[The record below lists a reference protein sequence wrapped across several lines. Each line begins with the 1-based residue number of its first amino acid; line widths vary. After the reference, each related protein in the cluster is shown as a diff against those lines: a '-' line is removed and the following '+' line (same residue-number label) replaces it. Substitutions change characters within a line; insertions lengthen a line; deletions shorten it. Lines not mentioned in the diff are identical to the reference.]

1 MTFTVYVINDNG
13 YGDYGFSAK
22 ADNGERRIGI
32 KYEDLNDVVEDGTIE
47 NVVAPA
53 AEQPR
58 AAVGETET
66 KEPEKGGKGEKVKNE
81 AAAPKAKIDDAGER
95 EKAQREVEQIASK
108 LEKGNTP
115 KNDELIQRIADM
127 AQEADEAL
135 ESGNLT
141 DEERLRQQARFDV
154 ADAWLENNVRGHRAD
169 IVKPV
174 TKREARLRDAIVDL
188 LREAGIDV
196 VTESEEGQRVLD
208 MANGRG
214 VTLNKAQKRILET
227 APLIQEEGSRADIS
241 SIDGAK
247 VLKNLD
253 ILAEKLEKS
262 SSDRKNFLQE
272 VGNALNAKQHG
283 SKSQYATF
291 ETKNGQIVTIRLG
304 NHNATVSSFDNN
316 GEDNGISIVISRRAN
331 QGITNDDNA
340 HLVEYFYSD
349 KAINRAEGKP
359 LADIVRSIKQ
369 ALYSGE
375 YKDTTGLAEREEVNA
390 EQVRMHRV
398 YHGSGAD
405 FERFDHSHLGEGE
418 GAQAFGWGT
427 YVTEVEGIGKKYAN
441 DAVGKYS
448 PYQKVE
454 YVGEKTDT
462 DSLSH
467 AKVIAPLFNGGS
479 RDWNGELEFLE
490 QTKESPRTQRHIEW
504 FKKTRPEDWKSANDG
519 KRTLYTVEI
528 PEDNGSN
535 YIEWNEPIKQKQL
548 TKIASA
554 LAKEN
559 GKEYG
564 DYLKEKKGSYGEN
577 IYYEL
582 YTALGS
588 QQAAS
593 ELLHSAGFVGV
604 KYPAEYY
611 SGGRADGA
619 KNYVIFDE
627 SDLQIT
633 DKVKFFRTE
642 NGETY
647 GFTMGGKIY
656 LDPKIATAE
665 TPIHEYTHLWAE
677 ALRAANP
684 KAWERLKSELEKDK
698 DLMAYVQRLYPEYY
712 IPRPDGH
719 PSKEGTGMEDELM
732 DEVFA
737 HFSGRR
743 GAERLRE
750 EQRKAMDEAGD
761 YVEKAGVVAM
771 FERLRDAL
779 KKFWNAA
786 RDLFAGKTRG
796 IKSRS
801 AEDFADMVLGD
812 LVGGFKPDRG
822 DRVDRSDRERDAE
835 YMEAVNRGDMETA
848 QRMVDEAAKKAGYTI
863 HAFHGTPNNF
873 TEFSLK
879 YLGSSGATHEGYGF
893 YFTDK
898 RDIAH
903 MFATQKGTDGK
914 MYDVYLKIDKPIS
927 DTERT
932 ITKGQLRTL
941 LTELGKAE
949 NEDGINP
956 LSNYGDTDMRGVA
969 AVVNDALSL
978 EDEGNENDI
987 DLIGSIIN
995 TTGEMELVFD
1005 ILRQRLGYDGLIVK
1019 NPDWGKKVGQTI
1031 YLAFHPDQIKVT
1043 DPVTYDD
1050 AGNVIPLSKRFNK
1063 RNADIRYEKVG
1074 GNVRF
1079 RGEEEPV
1086 FYSNAMRAV
1095 ENIKQERAT
1104 PEQWV
1109 KMIEK
1114 QGGLKAGEDKWL
1126 GLSEWLKGMS
1136 DRKDREDRND
1146 RVLTLTKQEVMD
1158 YIRAN
1163 EIQVEEV
1170 EYADAANNIA
1180 FEALKQNYDMMLRD
1194 SGYDY
1199 AWEQM
1204 REQFGDDA
1212 EIAFTDVGGELE
1224 IANAE
1229 AAAALLGSETP
1240 INETRLQYTTEGLD
1254 NKREIVL
1261 TVPTIEPWNEHDE
1274 VHFGEAGGGRAVAW
1288 ARFGETTIPNEEWEK
1303 KKIAEI
1309 RESDAALEDFEKRME
1324 EKYGTSRYQL
1334 SFRRSLSD
1342 EEKKTYSDFLNK
1354 GKQLNEEYRNR
1365 PGLRVLV
1372 IDEIQ
1377 SKRHQEGREKGYR
1390 EIRPHSRQEANLR
1403 KAVNDAQDRYDE
1415 YTRKM
1420 GEKYGGAY
1428 VDIYADMSEED
1439 RKEADRLE
1447 NAVYEA
1453 DAAIEK
1459 HYSAI
1464 PDAPF
1469 EKNWHEVAMKRM
1481 LRFAAENGYDK
1492 VAWTKGEQQAER
1504 YNLSS
1509 LVSKIEISLDY
1520 RSTEERPLYEVFTFD
1535 SANNIIDGASGIMN
1549 AERLGETFGKELAA
1563 KLVAETNKKN
1573 GEIATLSGDGLKV
1586 GGEGMKGFYDQI
1598 LPRFMDKYGKKW
1610 GVKTGEVELPN
1621 LGDRGL
1627 TMWGVD
1633 VTDDMRES
1641 VMRGQPLFRPKTQSR
1656 EGGEAAARGDWSDRE
1671 SVERIGEFAG
1681 YSPQQVE
1688 RMSKRQE
1695 ESARRQFKD
1704 AAEKLHLGDRITFVD
1719 TIDEIEGMDERT
1731 REIRR
1736 RKKGWF
1742 DPRTGKIVII
1752 LGNHRSMDD
1761 VMKSIMHE
1769 GVAHHGL
1776 RQMFGEHFNTFLDNV
1791 YQAASPEIRD
1801 RINTMAK
1808 KHGWDFRTATEEYLA
1823 TLAEDTDFE
1832 NPTTQSWWRQVKAW
1846 FFDML
1851 HQIGFKL
1858 HNAYDT
1864 LTDNELRYLLW
1875 RSYEN
1880 LVNPGRY
1887 NSFVEEAK
1895 DVAKQYELKVG
1906 EWDETWSVAAEAKPN
1921 ATMVYNGKRIPIW
1934 ATNGRRREDRGD
1946 RTDRMD
1952 REDRGDRVGSEYNVA
1967 ADGVAEDAAEYSAPK
1982 D

>member
-1 MTFTVYVINDNG
+1 MDYALRAFNNAEAKVPALQLGVPEEQQERMTYEKFRDEFGELAGADFLKGADEYLRDVYNYID
-13 YGDYGFSAK
+13 SQLAK
-22 ADNGERRIGI
+22 KATAQSE
-32 KYEDLNDVVEDGTIE
+32 T
-47 NVVAPA
+47 P

-108 LEKGNTP
+108 LEKGNTT

-188 LREAGIDV
+188 LRKAGIDV

-208 MANGRG
+208 MANGRD

-304 NHNATVSSFDNN
+304 NHNATVSRFDNN

-331 QGITNDDNA
+331 QGITNDGNA

-390 EQVRMHRV
+390 EQLRMHRV

-405 FERFDHSHLGEGE
+405 FERFDHSHMGEGE
-418 GAQAFGWGT
+418 GAQSFGWGT

-441 DAVGKYS
+441 DAVSKDS
-448 PYQKVE
+448 PYQIVE

-462 DSLSH
+462 ESLSH
-467 AKVIAPLFNGGS
+467 AKAIAPLFHGGS
-479 RDWNGELEFLE
+479 RDWNGVLEFLE

-519 KRTLYTVEI
+519 KRILYTVEI

-535 YIEWNEPIKQKQL
+535 YLEWNEPIKQKQL

-554 LAKEN
+554 LAKEK

-642 NGETY
+642 NGEAY

-684 KAWERLKSELEKDK
+684 KAWEQLKSELEKDK

-719 PSKEGTGMEDELM
+719 PSEEGTGMEDELM

-786 RDLFAGKTRG
+786 RDLFAGKRRG
-796 IKSRS
+796 IKKMS

-812 LVGGFKPDRG
+812 LVGGFKLDRG

-848 QRMVDEAAKKAGYTI
+848 QRMADEAAREAGYISENDFRMRHTAPNGRDGFSRSI
-863 HAFHGTPNNF
+863 DDVSGIYPEDLYRPNGYHYYGDGDVWRDRFSANVFSRVRNNPDALVKIYRAVPKTTKETKLRNGDWVSVNREYAKEHGERNINGGYKIIEDEVPA
-873 TEFSLK
+873 K
-879 YLGSSGATHEGYGF
+879 YVY
-893 YFTDK
+893 
-898 RDIAH
+898 
-903 MFATQKGTDGK
+903 TDG
-914 MYDVYLKIDKPIS
+914 
-927 DTERT
+927 
-932 ITKGQLRTL
+932 
-941 LTELGKAE
+941 
-949 NEDGINP
+949 N
-956 LSNYGDTDMRGVA
+956 
-969 AVVNDALSL
+969 SL
-978 EDEGNENDI
+978 HE
-987 DLIGSIIN
+987 
-995 TTGEMELVFD
+995 
-1005 ILRQRLGYDGLIVK
+1005 QGYDDGKEYVYQNTKNNRKLI
-1019 NPDWGKKVGQTI
+1019 
-1031 YLAFHPDQIKVT
+1031 

-1079 RGEEEPV
+1079 RGEKDSNIVKDALIQLEEGYRNNDKELIEKSANALQGYVDNDVPMPEFDDEAINEAKRFTMTEDPIAALDKYKGDNPHILAYQYLQRLFWDRYLDTDEDQEYIKTGIKTKKTESKKEEPSKTEAENEPKQKSDNKNKTTNSKIKSTNKTEPVVLTEENGNYVAFNDEAVSVSKATGLPLIEVGNIKKVVFPVKDLPKYIKSIVNINGSVFRIHNYTSYYTRGLGPFDSDGNAGSWITQEIPNKHLFRSEEEPV

-1104 PEQWV
+1104 PEQWL

-1114 QGGLKAGEDKWL
+1114 QGGMKAGEDKWL

-1146 RVLTLTKQEVMD
+1146 RVLTLTKQEVLD

-1170 EYADAANNIA
+1170 EYGSTMSDKAKKRLEEYNNELLSEIEELDSNDKSGGEVAEMAFGVLVDRYGDDFENA
-1180 FEALKQNYDMMLRD
+1180 FELTWEHGSPRLEPQRDVVDGFVDEAKYFLDMD
-1194 SGYDY
+1194 
-1199 AWEQM
+1199 
-1204 REQFGDDA
+1204 GD
-1212 EIAFTDVGGELE
+1212 EVRQ
-1224 IANAE
+1224 
-1229 AAAALLGSETP
+1229 
-1240 INETRLQYTTEGLD
+1240 INSTRLSYTTEGLD

-1288 ARFGETTIPNEEWEK
+1288 VRFGETT
-1303 KKIAEI
+1303 
-1309 RESDAALEDFEKRME
+1309 DAD
-1324 EKYGTSRYQL
+1324 
-1334 SFRRSLSD
+1334 
-1342 EEKKTYSDFLNK
+1342 
-1354 GKQLNEEYRNR
+1354 GK
-1365 PGLRVLV
+1365 RVLV

-1504 YNLSS
+1504 YNIGN
-1509 LVSKIEISLDY
+1509 VISHINMAL
-1520 RSTEERPLYEVFTFD
+1520 P
-1535 SANNIIDGASGIMN
+1535 IN
-1549 AERLGETFGKELAA
+1549 A
-1563 KLVAETNKKN
+1563 
-1573 GEIATLSGDGLKV
+1573 
-1586 GGEGMKGFYDQI
+1586 
-1598 LPRFMDKYGKKW
+1598 
-1610 GVKTGEVELPN
+1610 
-1621 LGDRGL
+1621 
-1627 TMWGVD
+1627 
-1633 VTDDMRES
+1633 
-1641 VMRGQPLFRPKTQSR
+1641 
-1656 EGGEAAARGDWSDRE
+1656 
-1671 SVERIGEFAG
+1671 
-1681 YSPQQVE
+1681 
-1688 RMSKRQE
+1688 
-1695 ESARRQFKD
+1695 
-1704 AAEKLHLGDRITFVD
+1704 
-1719 TIDEIEGMDERT
+1719 
-1731 REIRR
+1731 
-1736 RKKGWF
+1736 
-1742 DPRTGKIVII
+1742 
-1752 LGNHRSMDD
+1752 
-1761 VMKSIMHE
+1761 
-1769 GVAHHGL
+1769 
-1776 RQMFGEHFNTFLDNV
+1776 
-1791 YQAASPEIRD
+1791 
-1801 RINTMAK
+1801 
-1808 KHGWDFRTATEEYLA
+1808 
-1823 TLAEDTDFE
+1823 
-1832 NPTTQSWWRQVKAW
+1832 
-1846 FFDML
+1846 
-1851 HQIGFKL
+1851 
-1858 HNAYDT
+1858 
-1864 LTDNELRYLLW
+1864 
-1875 RSYEN
+1875 
-1880 LVNPGRY
+1880 
-1887 NSFVEEAK
+1887 
-1895 DVAKQYELKVG
+1895 
-1906 EWDETWSVAAEAKPN
+1906 
-1921 ATMVYNGKRIPIW
+1921 
-1934 ATNGRRREDRGD
+1934 
-1946 RTDRMD
+1946 
-1952 REDRGDRVGSEYNVA
+1952 
-1967 ADGVAEDAAEYSAPK
+1967 
-1982 D
+1982 